1 MRAMVCTRY
10 GPPEVLKLQHLGKP
24 VPKAGEILVK
34 VHASTVTA
42 GDCEIRSFKFPVLLW
57 IPLRLFFGLRKP
69 RVNVLGQEFAGEVE
83 AVGSGQTLFKKGD
96 HVYGATGLTLGA
108 YAEYLCLSGTSAIAR
123 IPESISFEEAATIP
137 TGGMNALFF
146 LQKARIRAGQKV
158 LVIGAGGSI
167 GTVAVQLAK
176 HAGAE
181 VTAIDSKEK
190 LDMLLSI
197 GADHVLDY
205 RKEDSTATDET
216 YDVIFDVAGK
226 SPFTKNVNALTP
238 KGIYLMGNPNLS
250 QIFRRLWP
258 TKKGGRKIIA
268 GAASYNSQDLRELNK
283 LLAEGKL
290 KAVVDQIFPLEQLH
304 EAHRYVESGA
314 KKGNVVIANQLEFSE
329 MKQFTG
335 GNESA
340 KNG

>member
-10 GPPEVLKLQHLGKP
+10 GPSEVLELKQLDKP
-24 VPKAGEILVK
+24 VPKAGEILIK

-69 RVNVLGQEFAGEVE
+69 KVNVLGQEFAGEVE
-83 AVGSGQTLFKKGD
+83 ALGSGQTLFKKGD
-96 HVYGATGLTLGA
+96 RVYGATGLKLGA
-108 YAEYLCLSGTSAIAR
+108 YAEYLCLSGSSAIAQ
-123 IPESISFEEAATIP
+123 IPEAIGFEEAATIP

-146 LQKARIRAGQKV
+146 LQKAKIQADQKV

-197 GADHVLDY
+197 GADRVMDY
-205 RKEDSTATDET
+205 RQEDFMATGET

-226 SPFTKNVNALTP
+226 SPFTKTVNALTP
-238 KGIYLMGNPNLS
+238 KGIYLMGNPGLS
-250 QIFRRLWP
+250 QMFRRLWP

-268 GAASYNSQDLRELNK
+268 GAASYNAKDLCELNQ
-283 LLAEGKL
+283 LLGEGKL
-290 KAVVDQIFPLEQLH
+290 KAVVDQVFPLEQLR

-314 KKGNVVIANQLEFSE
+314 KKGNVVIANQLEFGE
-329 MKQFTG
+329 MKQLTG
-335 GNESA
+335 GRE
-340 KNG
+340 KNK

>member
-10 GPPEVLKLQHLGKP
+10 GPPEVLELQQLDKP
-24 VPKAGEILVK
+24 VPKAGEILIK

-96 HVYGATGLTLGA
+96 RVYGATGLKLGA
-108 YAEYLCLSGTSAIAR
+108 YAEYLCLSGSSAIAR
-123 IPESISFEEAATIP
+123 IPEAIGFEEAATIP

-146 LQKARIRAGQKV
+146 LQKAKIQAGQKV

-181 VTAIDSKEK
+181 VTAIDSNEK

-205 RKEDSTATDET
+205 RQEDFTATGES

-226 SPFTKNVNALTP
+226 SPFTKTVNVLEP
-238 KGIYLMGNPNLS
+238 KGIYLMGNPGLS
-250 QIFRRLWP
+250 QMFRRLWP
-258 TKKGGRKIIA
+258 TKKGSRKIIA
-268 GAASYNSQDLRELNK
+268 GAASYNTQDLRELNK

-290 KAVVDQIFPLEQLH
+290 KPVVDQVFPLEQLR
-304 EAHRYVESGA
+304 EAHRYVESEA
-314 KKGNVVIANQLEFSE
+314 KKGNVVIANQLQFSE

-335 GNESA
+335 GNENA